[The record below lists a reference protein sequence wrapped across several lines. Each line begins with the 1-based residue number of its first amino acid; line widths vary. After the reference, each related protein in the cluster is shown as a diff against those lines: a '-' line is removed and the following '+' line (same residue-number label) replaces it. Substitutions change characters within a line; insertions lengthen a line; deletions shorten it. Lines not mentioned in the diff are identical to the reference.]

1 MKSYHLYFSFVLC
14 LCISLCSEEPSSL
27 SHSLLLA
34 GNNNDHNDNYGY
46 LVHFLCGHQCTAV
59 SIGIMSP
66 KNRRLDPNCL
76 PHTIIAETKFLR
88 L

>member
-46 LVHFLCGHQCTAV
+46 HL
-59 SIGIMSP
+59 SIFYVAINVLQSV
-66 KNRRLDPNCL
+66 
-76 PHTIIAETKFLR
+76 
-88 L
+88 